1 MKNTAADFKK
11 LYEQSLKTITE
22 KEEKLAKERQL
33 LAQANEILSQTKET
47 LSQTNETIT
56 EKDEKIA
63 QLNFE
68 LEKFRRYLFG
78 RKNEKLTPQI
88 ADVAQLTLF
97 ELGATEAEQ
106 EVLSELA
113 TENAR
118 AKTPKKRAKGTG
130 RMALPE
136 NLRREV
142 ILIEPAEDVSN
153 CTCIGE
159 EITEVLELIPAE
171 LYVKQYKRPV
181 YARPNGEGIITGEL
195 PDRVIHK
202 GIPSDRLIAQ
212 MTLDKYVYG
221 LPLHRQIDKYR
232 RLGVNIPA
240 STASDWLMKGW
251 KHLAPL
257 WELLRLLVIN
267 QKYLQ
272 VDESP
277 IKVQDR
283 HHKNGI
289 RQGYMWVYHCPA
301 DNLVLF
307 DYRKGR
313 DQSGPKEML
322 QDFKGI
328 LQTDGYSVY
337 ETLYGK
343 HPDIIL
349 VYCMAHARRKFVD
362 ARRYDKQKADHVLE
376 KMQTL
381 YKLESEM
388 REASLS
394 WEERTRQ
401 RQEKAV
407 SVLEELEAWMK
418 EHVASVPPKSPLG
431 QAIAYALPRWK
442 GLGAYTQHGQIEIDN
457 NLVENAIRPLAIG
470 RKNFLFA
477 GSHDAAEMT
486 AAMYS
491 FMATCKK
498 NGVDELAWLTD
509 VFERIQSH
517 RHKDL
522 YQLLPNNWIKYK
534 KPA

>member
-1 MKNTAADFKK
+1 MKNTAADYKT

-22 KEEKLAKERQL
+22 KEEKLTKERQL
-33 LAQANEILSQTKET
+33 LSQTNEILSQTK
-47 LSQTNETIT
+47 QTIA

-78 RKNEKLTPQI
+78 RKNEKLTPQLV
-88 ADVAQLTLF
+88 DVSQLALF

-106 EVLSELA
+106 EALSELA
-113 TENAR
+113 VEKAR
-118 AKTPKKRAKGTG
+118 TKTPKKRAKGTG
-130 RMALPE
+130 RMALPD

-142 ILIEPAEDVSN
+142 IVIEPAEDVSG
-153 CTCIGE
+153 CICIGE
-159 EITEVLELIPAE
+159 EVTEVLELIPAE
-171 LYVKQYKRPV
+171 LYVKQYKRPI
-181 YARPNGEGIITGEL
+181 YARPNGEGLSAEKAGIVCGAL
-195 PDRVIHK
+195 PDRVVNK
-202 GIPSDRLIAQ
+202 GIPSDRLVARMII
-212 MTLDKYVYG
+212 DKYVYG
-221 LPLHRQIDKYR
+221 MPLHRQIDKYR

-251 KHLAPL
+251 KHLVPL
-257 WELLRLLVIN
+257 WELLKLVVLT

-272 VDESP
+272 ADESP
-277 IKVQDR
+277 LKVQD
-283 HHKNGI
+283 KNSKKGI
-289 RQGYMWVYHCPA
+289 HQGYMWVYHAPA
-301 DNLVLF
+301 DKLILF

-322 QDFKGI
+322 QGYKGI

-337 ETLYGK
+337 ETLYGR
-343 HPDIIL
+343 HPDIVL

-376 KMQTL
+376 KMQVL

-388 REASLS
+388 REAGHS

-401 RQEKAV
+401 RQEKSV
-407 SVLEELEAWMK
+407 PVLEELEAWMK
-418 EHVASVPPKSPLG
+418 EHAASVPPKNPLG

-442 GLGAYTQHGQIEIDN
+442 GLSAYAQHGQIEIDN

-470 RKNFLFA
+470 RKNYLFA

-517 RHKDL
+517 KHADL

-534 KPA
+534 KPD